1 MCYNDLEK
9 TDRDGLVLAKIK
21 ETKKK
26 DARKTPPK
34 KTASLDIELEEQL
47 RKVKS
52 LVTLLAFSTVLL
64 GCISLSCFSV
74 GVGVSLAEK
83 ELTSFGFRMIGIS
96 IAVFFL
102 FSYSSAKHQEKVI
115 EKSKLERKY
124 NRQYGKKIGK
134 LEAKVRQKQ
143 KVVDANNKQKGKVYK

>member
-1 MCYNDLEK
+1 MAN
-9 TDRDGLVLAKIK
+9 IK

-26 DARKTPPK
+26 DVK
-34 KTASLDIELEEQL
+34 KTSSKKTTSLEAELGEQL
-47 RKVKS
+47 RKAKS
-52 LVTLLAFSTVLL
+52 LATLLAFSTVLL

-102 FSYSSAKHQEKVI
+102 FSYSSAKHQEKAI

-124 NRQYGKKIGK
+124 NRQNGKKIGK
-134 LEAKVRQKQ
+134 LEAKVRQSQ
-143 KVVDANNKQKGKVYK
+143 KVANTNKKQKGRGGK

>member
-1 MCYNDLEK
+1 MTK
-9 TDRDGLVLAKIK
+9 A
-21 ETKKK
+21 TKKK
-26 DARKTPPK
+26 DVK
-34 KTASLDIELEEQL
+34 KTSSKKTTSLDIEFEEQL
-47 RKVKS
+47 RKAKS
-52 LVTLLAFSTVLL
+52 LVILLAFLTVLL

-102 FSYSSAKHQEKVI
+102 FSYASARHQEKVI
-115 EKSKLERKY
+115 ERAKLERKY
-124 NRQYGKKIGK
+124 NRQYGKKVGK

-143 KVVDANNKQKGKVYK
+143 RATNVNKKQKGKGKV

>member
-1 MCYNDLEK
+1 MTK
-9 TDRDGLVLAKIK
+9 T
-21 ETKKK
+21 TKKK
-26 DARKTPPK
+26 EEKITSSK
-34 KTASLDIELEEQL
+34 KTTSLDVELEEQL
-47 RKVKS
+47 RKAKS
-52 LVTLLAFSTVLL
+52 LVVLLAFSTVLL

-83 ELTSFGFRMIGIS
+83 ELTSFGFRMIGTS

-124 NRQYGKKIGK
+124 NRQYGKKVGK
-134 LEAKVRQKQ
+134 LETKVRQKQ
-143 KVVDANNKQKGKVYK
+143 RTANVNKKQKGKGSK